1 MVSSDKDMVTKSSTQ
16 EQWNKTKEKLRWIA
30 KQGGITDEFTP
41 SEFEGIQGKVKSADP
56 GKIHFKTTES
66 FVGFIVYV
74 AQTYS
79 SFVPYLK
86 GIYLTLNSWRSGR
99 DAKGWL
105 SEEGRR
111 NARLGLKANDGDPPE
126 WVTMVPRFYSDL
138 KALLVL
144 TEQTEPPKNRCEH
157 RTIRRFIV

>member
-1 MVSSDKDMVTKSSTQ
+1 MM
-16 EQWNKTKEKLRWIA
+16 EQDEREIRWIA
-30 KQGGITDEFTP
+30 KQGGITDKFTP
-41 SEFEGIQGKVKSADP
+41 SEFEGIPGRVRSVDP
-56 GKIHFKTTES
+56 SKIHFKTTES

-99 DAKGWL
+99 DAEGQL

-111 NARLGLKANDGDPPE
+111 NAHLGLKADDGDPPE
-126 WVTMVPRFYSDL
+126 WVTMVPRFYTDL
-138 KALLVL
+138 KALLLL
-144 TEQTEPPKNRCEH
+144 TE
-157 RTIRRFIV
+157 